1 MQLDAV
7 TRIVGG
13 DPRTGVPI
21 NWTSDNPQ
29 IATVAAGGVVTGVG
43 PGKAMITATAGS
55 GTATTTVTV
64 VKNNLRNLSVTGGAP
79 AALTGDVIRFKAQG
93 DPAGDFT
100 TRWSVSG
107 NGATIDADG
116 ALVAE
121 QPGTYIVTA
130 TNGKLSSTS
139 SIVVRPRNLERE
151 VEIVGRAPFKEFQG
165 AEQWIIGNYAYY
177 STISDKFLVYD
188 ISDPA
193 HPKLTDTIKVDARL
207 VNDIS
212 TTADGK
218 ILVISRESASNRVA
232 SSVR

>member
-1 MQLDAV
+1 VGGSVQLDAV

-151 VEIVGRAPFKEFQG
+151 VEIVAVRRSNSFRVRNSGSSATMRTTRP
-165 AEQWIIGNYAYY
+165 
-177 STISDKFLVYD
+177 SRISF
-188 ISDPA
+188 SFM
-193 HPKLTDTIKVDARL
+193 T
-207 VNDIS
+207 
-212 TTADGK
+212 
-218 ILVISRESASNRVA
+218 SRIPPIRN
-232 SSVR
+232 